1 MLSKVLK
8 DVLVCTWCLGPL
20 DEGAAT
26 LTCTRCGAVYA
37 LQDGI
42 PNMLLDSARLHCPN
56 CRREMKKGEGVAVCE
71 ACGRKFSLTE
81 RLPAQALE
89 KGKK

>member
-20 DEGAAT
+20 DEASET

-37 LQDGI
+37 IQDGI
-42 PNMLLDSARLHCPN
+42 PNMLLDAARLHCPL
-56 CRREMKKGEGVAVCE
+56 CRRELKKSEGTAVCE
-71 ACGRKFSLTE
+71 ACDRRFSITE
-81 RLPAQALE
+81 RLPAQMMRSE
-89 KGKK
+89 S